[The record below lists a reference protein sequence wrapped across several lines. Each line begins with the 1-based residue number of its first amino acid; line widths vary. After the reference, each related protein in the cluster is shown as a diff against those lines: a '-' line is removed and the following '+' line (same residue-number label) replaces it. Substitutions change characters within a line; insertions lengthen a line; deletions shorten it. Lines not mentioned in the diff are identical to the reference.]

1 MALMDEI
8 ADIVYN
14 AVNPIGGDNWDI
26 TLKVKAAAT
35 KDAYGVTTQGTTS
48 YTGRGFLEDYSDA
61 QRLAGGVPS
70 TDRQF
75 ILFDS
80 SLTAVLDPAA
90 GDIITADSTDYEII
104 TIKRDPA
111 EATWECRAR

>member
-35 KDAYGVTTQGTTS
+35 KDAYGVTTQSTTS

-61 QRLAGGVPS
+61 QRLAGGFPS
-70 TDRQF
+70 TDRKI

-80 SLTAVLDPAA
+80 SFTAGIDPAA
-90 GDIITADSTDYEII
+90 GDIITAESTDYEII

>member
-14 AVNPIGGDNWDI
+14 AVNPIGGDNWDV

-35 KDAYGVTTQGTTS
+35 KDAYGVTTQSTTS

-61 QRLAGGVPS
+61 QRLAGGFPS
-70 TDRQF
+70 TDRKI

-80 SLTAVLDPAA
+80 SFTAGIDPAP
-90 GDIITADSTDYEII
+90 GDLITAESTDYEII